1 MSASKSHKNSMIE
14 ACNITRKYG
23 HLLAV
28 KDLSFQVA
36 PGEVFALL
44 GPNGAGKTTTVR
56 ILACLIAPTGGSA
69 YVGGLKV
76 GRDNSKIRQIIG
88 VLPENPGL
96 YQKLSAWQNLEFF
109 ASLYQIADPKSS
121 IEKYLDLLD
130 LTERK
135 YAPVGTFSK
144 GMRQKV
150 AIARALINEPKVLFL
165 DEPTASLDP
174 KSSKLVREFIEK
186 LSQQEK
192 RTIVL
197 CTHNLAE
204 AESLC
209 DRIGL
214 IDQSLI
220 KMGAPEDLKGDL
232 YEKRTVIQL
241 KELTPKVKRSLD
253 FDFITEINPEDSKI
267 IVTVDNPEEQNPLLV
282 EKIVRAGGKIQ
293 WVNKKEY
300 SLEDVYLRLME
311 ADKNDS

>member
-1 MSASKSHKNSMIE
+1 MSKNSMIE

-28 KDLSFQVA
+28 KDLNLKVA

-56 ILACLIAPTGGSA
+56 ILASLIAPTGGSA
-69 YVGGLKV
+69 YIDGLEVGK
-76 GRDNSKIRQIIG
+76 DNRKIRQITG

-96 YQKLSAWQNLEFF
+96 YQKLSPWQNLEFF
-109 ASLYQIADPKSS
+109 ASLYGVTNPKPR

-130 LTERK
+130 LRERK
-135 YAPVGTFSK
+135 NTPVGTFSK

-192 RTIVL
+192 RTIIL

-204 AESLC
+204 AERLC

-214 IDQSLI
+214 IDQTLI

-232 YEKRTVIQL
+232 YENRTVIQL
-241 KELTPKVKRSLD
+241 KELTPQIEKALD
-253 FDFITEINPEDSKI
+253 FDFITEINAQDSKI
-267 IVTVDNPEEQNPLLV
+267 IVTLDDPEEQNPLLI
-282 EKIVRAGGKIQ
+282 EEIVRAGGKIQ

-311 ADKNDS
+311 TDKNDS